1 LDKDNRALQGR
12 IQIEQR
18 ERQAEITSLQKKV
31 TELIDVEGRMQIE
44 IEELKG
50 ERDRRMNEWQRN

>member
-18 ERQAEITSLQKKV
+18 ERQAEISSLQKKV
-31 TELIDVEGRMQIE
+31 TELVDAEGRM
-44 IEELKG
+44 
-50 ERDRRMNEWQRN
+50 